1 MSHWDDAYSDSH
13 THSNKTVLDG
23 ITSTKVSNWDGAA
36 TNSHTHSN
44 KTVLDGI
51 TSTKVSHWDSAYSD
65 SHNHSNKTVLDGITS
80 TKVSN
85 WDTVAAGSWL
95 ALSGGTLSGG
105 LTGTTLAMRTATFG
119 DASNAG
125 SISIVRKIG
134 NKTYTAT
141 VSIDS
146 SGNVT
151 ITPTSTGIIIAAG
164 TVKASGD
171 VLGYN

>member
-1 MSHWDDAYSDSH
+1 MYIVDTSSNASDDQKPMINLQDTLEALSGASH
-13 THSNKTVLDG
+13 THSNK
-23 ITSTKVSNWDGAA
+23 S
-36 TNSHTHSN
+36 
-44 KTVLDGI
+44 
-51 TSTKVSHWDSAYSD
+51 
-65 SHNHSNKTVLDGITS
+65 VLDGITS

-141 VSIDS
+141 VSIDI